1 MKNNELTLEEIFE
14 EHQKKEPKEFDK
26 RYKDVGIDFESLEH
40 RRWRFDLDRLTALL
54 NVKEE
59 KRNEILR
66 TIKQGKTLGEVAKEF
81 EETLDVVG
89 DILYFNIKKIHTLN
103 EVSI

>member
-1 MKNNELTLEEIFE
+1 MDNKSLEEIFE
-14 EHQKKEPKEFDK
+14 MHQKKEPSKFDK
-26 RYKDVGIDFESLEH
+26 RYKKELDIEFESDEH
-40 RRWRFDLDRLTALL
+40 RKWKFHLDRLTALL
-54 NVKEE
+54 NVDES

-66 TIKQGKTLGEVAKEF
+66 TIKKGKKLGEVAKEF

-89 DILYFNIKKIHTLN
+89 DILYFNIKKVHVLN